1 MICFS
6 SDQKQA
12 ISGDLI
18 IIVQVLQSYH
28 HNPQT
33 ESTQDDLV
41 VSWIYECQCV
51 FLCAISVIFTI
62 IMLWSDNRK
71 TVNFIFVTRI
81 DIVYTMF
88 SFVYHYYRY
97 TCNYHRNVKNNS
109 LIFFKLKSWPYKF
122 IGYSSFISRLPRAY
136 NNFQV
141 VILPRW
147 FKKGYNK
154 DQINVQHI
162 RKNLPVFLRITHF
175 QINWTF

>member
-62 IMLWSDNRK
+62 IMLWSDNRE

-109 LIFFKLKSWPYKF
+109 LIFFKLKSWPCKF

-147 FKKGYNK
+147 FQKGYNK
-154 DQINVQHI
+154 D
-162 RKNLPVFLRITHF
+162 
-175 QINWTF
+175 

>member
-12 ISGDLI
+12 TSGDLI
-18 IIVQVLQSYH
+18 ITVQVLQSYH
-28 HNPQT
+28 CNPQT

-41 VSWIYECQCV
+41 VPWIYECQCV

-62 IMLWSDNRK
+62 IMLWSDNRE
-71 TVNFIFVTRI
+71 TVNFIFVTRF

-97 TCNYHRNVKNNS
+97 TCNYHRNVKNNR

-122 IGYSSFISRLPRAY
+122 IGYSSSISRLPRAY

-147 FKKGYNK
+147 FQKGYNK

-162 RKNLPVFLRITHF
+162 RKNLPVLLRITHF
-175 QINWTF
+175 QINWAF

>member
-1 MICFS
+1 MIQLKTHCL
-6 SDQKQA
+6 
-12 ISGDLI
+12 LI
-18 IIVQVLQSYH
+18 INESLCFITQTSRLRFVFLQTKNKPSATVQVLQSYH

-41 VSWIYECQCV
+41 VPWIYECQCV

-97 TCNYHRNVKNNS
+97 TCNYHRNVKNNR

-122 IGYSSFISRLPRAY
+122 IGYSSSIFRLPHAY

-147 FKKGYNK
+147 FKKR
-154 DQINVQHI
+154 V
-162 RKNLPVFLRITHF
+162 
-175 QINWTF
+175 